1 MRIGKELLKTVGK
14 ESEGIVL
21 PREDDG
27 RNRSIEVF
35 ERPAEQLS
43 VVGCFKKVAVLVS
56 QKRISVRRQK
66 LNRLPER
73 FCIGIGDGEAALN
86 QGLFREF
93 RGPKRVFRRV
103 GTDGNDQM
111 PGAVVSDGRKEFV
124 RLSRCFFRRQER
136 TEIGFDGTAVKEE
149 SRDGNQRK
157 DEKTPNEGGSSK
169 KSIRGARHCSA
180 SKRARS
186 RGLSRGFR
194 TTCEK

>member
-73 FCIGIGDGEAALN
+73 FRISTGDGEAALN
-86 QGLFREF
+86 QGLFCEF
-93 RGPKRVFRRV
+93 CSP
-103 GTDGNDQM
+103 
-111 PGAVVSDGRKEFV
+111 
-124 RLSRCFFRRQER
+124 
-136 TEIGFDGTAVKEE
+136 
-149 SRDGNQRK
+149 
-157 DEKTPNEGGSSK
+157 SK
-169 KSIRGARHCSA
+169 
-180 SKRARS
+180 
-186 RGLSRGFR
+186 
-194 TTCEK
+194 